1 MEANTL
7 KNAYTSAQSEASRYL
22 APREWIS
29 WLILSLRFLALT
41 LALILSFFDRSQEGV
56 IVPITYITLAA
67 VAYNVILVVLAR
79 YVRWLRQ
86 TLNVLVLDT
95 MVTTV
100 AVYLTGGYHSGF
112 FIIYFFIITGAAFYL
127 NLVGTTVVAL
137 ILSLIYLGACFVNP
151 AGIWSANALFIMAG
165 KIVLLLLVAVL
176 CALLLEQ
183 LRRQH
188 LETERERALG
198 ARLAALN
205 DLFQELTASLELER
219 TMQTVVEASR
229 ELLAADTTVILL
241 RSEDGRGM
249 HLAASRGLRSEAR
262 WEQLA
267 LDEEA
272 VQRFATTTIP
282 YVVDDVADQPP
293 AIQILLEKAGL
304 TSLVAVAL
312 VLAER
317 TMGILCAGRR
327 SAMRF
332 SEDDVAFLN
341 ALAQEA
347 ALAIRNARLYERER
361 EQVQQLRTLEAL
373 QAGFVSV
380 VSHELRTPLTCI
392 KTSVD
397 MLENADA
404 IATPDVRRELLDTIA
419 HHTGRLETM
428 VEDLLDATR
437 LEAGQLTLSLQ
448 PTDLGLLTE
457 RTVRAFAPL
466 AENRKQTLELDMPE
480 KLEPIP
486 VDRHRM
492 EQVLTNLISNAH
504 RFAGKGGKIRVA
516 LTSGDDHLEFI
527 VADDG
532 PGIPEDEHDRI
543 FEKFYVVNDGRG
555 LAGVGLGLYIARQ
568 LVELHDGRIWVESVP
583 GEGCSF
589 HVAIPKKREEPHP
602 DVDLVEPVGDG
613 QVPPDGNVG

>member
-1 MEANTL
+1 L
-7 KNAYTSAQSEASRYL
+7 L
-22 APREWIS
+22 
-29 WLILSLRFLALT
+29 
-41 LALILSFFDRSQEGV
+41 LSFFDRSQEGV
-56 IVPITYITLAA
+56 IVPITYVTHGA

-95 MVTTV
+95 IVTTV

-137 ILSLIYLGACFVNP
+137 VLSLIYSGACFVNP
-151 AGIWSANALFIMAG
+151 AGIWSANALFIVAG

-183 LRRQH
+183 LRREH

-219 TMQTVVEASR
+219 TMRTVVEASR
-229 ELLAADTTVILL
+229 ELLAADITVVLL
-241 RSEDGRGM
+241 RGENGRGM
-249 HLAASRGLRSEAR
+249 HLAAASGLRSENR

-267 LDEEA
+267 LDTEA
-272 VQRFATTTIP
+272 VQHFATMTTP

-293 AIQILLEKAGL
+293 AIQSLLEKAGL
-304 TSLVAVAL
+304 TSLVAVTL
-312 VLAER
+312 ILAEQ

-327 SAMRF
+327 SATRF
-332 SEDDVAFLN
+332 SEDDVVFLN

-373 QAGFVSV
+373 QASFVSV

-397 MLENADA
+397 MLENPDTIVA
-404 IATPDVRRELLDTIA
+404 PDVRRELLDTIS

-480 KLEPIP
+480 NLESIL

-504 RFAGKGGKIRVA
+504 RFAGKGGHISVA
-516 LTSGDDHLEFI
+516 LACTDDHLEFI

-532 PGIPEDEHDRI
+532 PGIPEDEHERI

-583 GEGCSF
+583 GEGSSF
-589 HVAIPKKREEPHP
+589 HVAIPKKRRDPYADE
-602 DVDLVEPVGDG
+602 DLLEPVGDG